1 MAAGTV
7 SLCVRIYAYGCE
19 VKRQGLIIP
28 TAKGVESAHMNANA
42 KRLSCVSNSSRKL
55 LTGNEAAALG
65 AVLCSVEVIATYPI
79 TPQTTIVES
88 LSEAIA
94 KGELRAQFMEVESE
108 HSALAAC
115 MGASAVGARAYTA
128 TSSQGLTLMHEL
140 LFWTAGARLP
150 IVMVNVN
157 RAIGPPWN
165 IWADQLDSVAQRDTG
180 WMQFYCETNQEVLDT
195 TIQAYRISESV
206 LLPSLVVMDAF
217 YLSHTWEPVYVPKK
231 HLVTQFLKQSY
242 KRPVLD
248 VNRPCSFGALAGPE
262 HYCTFRRSMH
272 MAMEEALR
280 LITKVGMEFEQM
292 FGRRYEPV
300 EEYRLEDAHSVFITS
315 GSITGTAR
323 DVVDSLRAEGEHVGL
338 LKIRNLRPFPTES
351 VRQALIGKDRCAVID
366 RNLSVG
372 GGGVF
377 YTEVKAAL
385 CGCKK
390 VPSLMGVIAG
400 LGGKDVKEHDLMEV
414 YRRLVRGTQGLLW
427 LGVTE

>member
-7 SLCVRIYAYGCE
+7 CLCVRIYALSSKI
-19 VKRQGLIIP
+19 KRQGLIIP
-28 TAKGVESAHMNANA
+28 TVKGVESAHMNANA
-42 KRLSCVSNSSRKL
+42 KRSSCVPSSSRKL

-65 AVLCSVEVIATYPI
+65 AVLCSVEVIAAYPI
-79 TPQTTIVES
+79 TPQTTIVET

-157 RAIGPPWN
+157 RAVGAPWN

-195 TIQAYRISESV
+195 TIQAYRISENV

-217 YLSHTWEPVYVPKK
+217 YLSHTWEPVYVPEKR
-231 HLVTQFLKQSY
+231 LVTQFLKQSY
-242 KRPVLD
+242 KRPILD
-248 VNRPCSFGALAGPE
+248 VNRPCSFGALAGPDN
-262 HYCTFRRSMH
+262 YFIFRRSMH
-272 MAMEEALR
+272 MAMEEALC
-280 LITKVGMEFEQM
+280 LITQVGTEFERM

-300 EEYRLEDAHSVFITS
+300 EEYQLKDAHSVFVTA

-323 DVVDSLRAEGEHVGL
+323 NVVDSLRVEGERVGL
-338 LKIRNLRPFPTES
+338 LKIRNLRPFPIER
-351 VRQALIGKDRCAVID
+351 VRKALMGKKRCAVID

-390 VPSLMGVIAG
+390 VPKLMGVVAG

-414 YRRLVRGTQGLLW
+414 YRTLERDTQGLLW
-427 LGVTE
+427 LG